1 MIIGKRKLGHNEKP
15 YIIAEL
21 SANHGGSLERAK
33 KSILEASRCG
43 VDAIKIQSYTPDTM
57 TIKCDKQDFK
67 IHDGIWKG
75 KDLYELYQSAYTPF
89 EWHED
94 LFSYANKLGITIFS
108 TPFDETA
115 VDLLESLNTPAYKI
129 ASFELIDLPLIEY
142 ISKKNKP
149 IFLSTGMASIKEIE
163 DAVNVIKKFS
173 KNDLILFHCISSYPT
188 PTDKSNL
195 NNISYL
201 REKFNVNIGLSDH
214 TLNNTA
220 ALVAIGLG
228 AIAIEKHFKIDD
240 EVCGPDSSF
249 SLNIKQL
256 KSLVHNSKE
265 AWLSKGSNN
274 FQRADIEKN
283 STIFRRSLYFIK
295 DLDRGHVI
303 KREDIKRIR
312 PGFGLEPKYFEDVV
326 GSTLKNK
333 VERGDPIKWDFLS
346 KKK

>member
-1 MIIGKRKLGHNEKP
+1 M
-15 YIIAEL
+15 
-21 SANHGGSLERAK
+21 
-33 KSILEASRCG
+33 
-43 VDAIKIQSYTPDTM
+43 
-57 TIKCDKQDFK
+57 
-67 IHDGIWKG
+67 
-75 KDLYELYQSAYTPF
+75 
-89 EWHED
+89 
-94 LFSYANKLGITIFS
+94 
-108 TPFDETA
+108 
-115 VDLLESLNTPAYKI
+115 
-129 ASFELIDLPLIEY
+129 
-142 ISKKNKP
+142 
-149 IFLSTGMASIKEIE
+149 
-163 DAVNVIKKFS
+163 
-173 KNDLILFHCISSYPT
+173 ILFHCISSYPT

-333 VERGDPIKWDFLS
+333 VERGDPVKWDFLS